1 MIIDDVGGTKASEPS
16 GEGDKGFDDVDGG
29 GGDYIVDVVDGT
41 QTDDYPEFIVKLNV
55 GVHSY
60 NNPLGV

>member
-29 GGDYIVDVVDGT
+29 GGDYIVDVVDGGGGA
-41 QTDDYPEFIVKLNV
+41 QYVDVDLPPCFC
-55 GVHSY
+55 
-60 NNPLGV
+60 